1 MAYKFPDGASFQ
13 FSTTFAAAKTI
24 SAFTNADPGV
34 ATSTAH
40 GFVDDEELLLISSGW
55 EDATDSVFRADQLS
69 VDTLSLKGLDTTS
82 TTFFPAGGGNGATLQ
97 KVSAWK
103 VIPQVLTIA
112 TSGGDARRATISP
125 LARRTP
131 INVPLGLN
139 PVDITLTI
147 GHDASNTVY
156 QEMLTITRALTK
168 IAFKMV
174 LADGSATYG
183 YGNMVVGS
191 MPNMQSGR
199 ENQATVSI
207 NLLGRDVAYA

>member
-13 FSTTFAAAKTI
+13 YSTTFAAAKTI
-24 SAFTNADPGV
+24 SGFTNANPGV
-34 ATSTAH
+34 ATSTSH
-40 GFVDDEELLLISSGW
+40 GYSDDDELLLISGW
-55 EDATDSVFRADQLS
+55 EDATDSVFRADQLTA
-69 VDTLSLKGLDTTS
+69 DTFSLKGLDTTS
-82 TTFFPAGGGNGATLQ
+82 TTFFPAGAGAGSTVQ

-112 TSGGDARRATISP
+112 TAGGDARRATISP

-139 PVDITLTI
+139 PVDITLTL
-147 GHDASNTVY
+147 GHDASNTIY
-156 QEMLTITRALTK
+156 QEMLAISRALTN

-174 LADGSATYG
+174 LADGSTTYG

-191 MPNMQSGR
+191 MPNLQSGR
-199 ENQATVSI
+199 ENQVQVAI
-207 NLLGRDVAYA
+207 NLLGRDVAYG